1 MNDIQLTCI
10 SHERYL
16 IHRMVLNLWL
26 VANPITVD
34 GIVLF
39 PKSS

>member
-1 MNDIQLTCI
+1 MK
-10 SHERYL
+10 
-16 IHRMVLNLWL
+16 NLVEEIKEKRL
-26 VANPITVD
+26 VDNNKVDNYTVD